1 MPRGPAP
8 GQRRAHPRLTRA
20 PAHPHPPLSSA
31 LRAGGLPAE
40 TLENIPAS
48 QPRKESRPPPP
59 PVGMGRRASTTQ
71 RQGQDDRPEGASA
84 CKVRSRCHLIS
95 EQVSLGYEMSLQ
107 FALAP
112 LGGGFLKQRD
122 RLGVGRGGQG
132 QGEEREEGDRERETD
147 GR

>member
-1 MPRGPAP
+1 M
-8 GQRRAHPRLTRA
+8 
-20 PAHPHPPLSSA
+20 
-31 LRAGGLPAE
+31 GL
-40 TLENIPAS
+40 
-48 QPRKESRPPPP
+48 
-59 PVGMGRRASTTQ
+59 GRRAPSTTQ
-71 RQGQDDRPEGASA
+71 RQGEDDRPEGASA

-132 QGEEREEGDRERETD
+132 QGEERGGRPGERNRRTLNTTPQRLQGSDGALPPSRGPAPTAGKGPEAERIKGSPGEGGEVGEVQLQSRT
-147 GR
+147 